1 MGDATTVFPNL
12 GKSNYLS
19 LTTFRR
25 NGTPVSTAV
34 WFAPEG
40 DRIVLISR
48 ADAGKLKRVAHTPRV
63 EVAPCD
69 VRGRVKGASAEG
81 IARILP
87 PDETEVARRAIIR
100 KYGLLGR
107 LLLLRERLVSGAK
120 TVYYEVRPLEA

>member
-1 MGDATTVFPNL
+1 MGDATAVFPNL

-25 NGTPVSTAV
+25 NGTPVSTPV

-48 ADAGKLKRVAHTPRV
+48 ADAGKLKRIAHTPRV